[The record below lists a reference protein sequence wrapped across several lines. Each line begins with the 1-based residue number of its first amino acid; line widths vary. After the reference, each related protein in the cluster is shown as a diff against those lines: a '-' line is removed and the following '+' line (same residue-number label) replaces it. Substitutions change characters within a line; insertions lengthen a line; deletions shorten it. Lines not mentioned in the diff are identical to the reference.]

1 MVVLGGGGASGLLAL
16 ALARERSK
24 GGTLVAVDRD
34 RRLLDEVRRAGLA
47 DYCVEADATRPLECV
62 TAVGRAAGFREA
74 DVVVNVVNV
83 PGTEMASVL
92 LCRPRGTVML
102 FGMATSFSDAALS
115 GDGIGRE
122 TRMMVG
128 IGYVEGQANL
138 ALGLLRRHPGLREA
152 FNRRYEAQ
160 H

>member
-1 MVVLGGGGASGLLAL
+1 M
-16 ALARERSK
+16 
-24 GGTLVAVDRD
+24 
-34 RRLLDEVRRAGLA
+34 LDEVRQAGLA
-47 DYCVEADATRPLECV
+47 DHCVEADATRPLDCAR
-62 TAVGRAAGFREA
+62 AVRRATGIGEA
-74 DVVVNVVNV
+74 DLVVNVVNV

-128 IGYVEGQANL
+128 IGYVEGQAEL
-138 ALGLLRRHPGLREA
+138 ALGLLRRHRGLRQV
-152 FNRRYEAQ
+152 FTRRYA
-160 H
+160 